1 MPTPQPAERGYYC
14 PMVQSNAHM
23 VRAALG
29 VPEQAVLSPTLY
41 LKSDPDMLALDIHEQ
56 IGDRLGLRK
65 VHIGRALRHALEKQ
79 AAFLKTLHRKGEEI
93 LGRLDPS
100 APIVVVTGRP
110 YNLYD
115 ERLNLRLG
123 QSLARIG
130 VAALPMDLIDVS
142 GVDLA
147 DFPAMYWG
155 LGAQILRTARWIS
168 ARSNTF
174 GLHLTNFGC
183 GADSFIEHFYK
194 HIMGGKASLIL
205 ELDEHSAAAGVM
217 TRLEA
222 YQNVIHNSLQKTEPC
237 PRALA
242 DGPMPVS
249 QRPLKAAI
257 RT

>member
-1 MPTPQPAERGYYC
+1 M
-14 PMVQSNAHM
+14 
-23 VRAALG
+23 
-29 VPEQAVLSPTLY
+29 
-41 LKSDPDMLALDIHEQ
+41 
-56 IGDRLGLRK
+56 
-65 VHIGRALRHALEKQ
+65 
-79 AAFLKTLHRKGEEI
+79 LHREGEKF
-93 LGRLDPS
+93 LGRRDPQ

-123 QSLARIG
+123 QSLAKIG
-130 VAALPMDLIDVS
+130 MAALPMDFIDVA

-155 LGAQILRTARWIS
+155 LGAQILRTARWIG
-168 ARSNTF
+168 ARPNAF

-194 HIMGGKASLIL
+194 HIMGGKPSLIL

-222 YQNVIHNSLQKTEPC
+222 YRNVIKNTLRKTDACRGAGVAGLEFVAQSLSKT
-237 PRALA
+237 
-242 DGPMPVS
+242 
-249 QRPLKAAI
+249 AI
-257 RT
+257 CV